1 MFFQLNIKSEPLSD
15 EAYDDGVVID
25 GAYREE
31 VCGFFSMCY
40 LDIRFALF
48 VVNESAVW
56 SQGQMVR
63 SLWNRKQAWADKV
76 V

>member
-1 MFFQLNIKSEPLSD
+1 MKPMMMEWLLMEPIEMKYVD
-15 EAYDDGVVID
+15 
-25 GAYREE
+25 
-31 VCGFFSMCY
+31 FSLCVTY

-63 SLWNRKQAWADKV
+63 SLWNRKQA
-76 V
+76 

>member
-1 MFFQLNIKSEPLSD
+1 MKPMMMEWLLMEPIEMKYVD
-15 EAYDDGVVID
+15 
-25 GAYREE
+25 
-31 VCGFFSMCY
+31 FSLCVTY
-40 LDIRFALF
+40 TYIRFALF